1 MSLCSSIETLS
12 MAYLDDELAA
22 EERHELETHLAE
34 CASCR
39 AHLERERA
47 DLSMVRRALAAPPAS
62 DMLRARIARG
72 LDEAERGEKRGRWSR
87 YLLPSSAIV
96 AAAAAI
102 AVFVG
107 AQTPMTNPSAPKR
120 TQSVAATSVVS
131 SAAKL
136 GRRALP
142 LEVEGPSTRQ
152 YLHQHFAADV
162 APPQFEEPSTT
173 LQGARLLPNG
183 INGHDAAALQYE
195 INVAG
200 RAPFKLAVLVVRD
213 LRGDELRDGTPVRV
227 NNRTLYMF
235 KTDDGLDMVSYVP
248 RPGIAFLFM
257 APELTADELL
267 GLASRVNLVSE

>member
-1 MSLCSSIETLS
+1 MSLCNSIETLS

-47 DLSMVRRALAAPPAS
+47 DLSMVRRALVAPPAS
-62 DMLRARIARG
+62 DMLRARVARG
-72 LDEAERGEKRGRWSR
+72 LDEVERTEKRSRLSR
-87 YLLPSSAIV
+87 YLLPSSAVFAAV
-96 AAAAAI
+96 AAI
-102 AVFVG
+102 VVFVG
-107 AQTPMTNPSAPKR
+107 AQRPMTPTSPPKR
-120 TQSVAATSVVS
+120 NPHVATSVVS
-131 SAAKL
+131 SAAKIS
-136 GRRALP
+136 RRPLP

-162 APPQFEEPSTT
+162 TPPQFEESTK

-183 INGHDAAALQYE
+183 VNGHDAAALQYE
-195 INVAG
+195 VAVPG
-200 RAPFKLAVLVVRD
+200 REPFKLAVLVVRD
-213 LRGDELRDGTPVRV
+213 LHGDEMRDGTPVRV
-227 NNRTLYMF
+227 NNRILYMF
-235 KTDDGLDMVSYVP
+235 KTEDGLDMVSYVP

-257 APELTADELL
+257 APELTANELL